1 MDIILGI
8 FLLFGLVIAV
18 SVGIAYFFRY
28 FPEALKIVVKKVR
41 GLSILPALGV
51 VVLFAQ
57 ASVTYA
63 QTPVPNLQIPT
74 TVIFD
79 EANTWIQV
87 FAPIAAIGIG
97 ISIAISVLGYVGKMI
112 VGAFR

>member
-1 MDIILGI
+1 MDILVI
-8 FLLFGLVIAV
+8 LFGFLLVIAV
-18 SVGIAYFFRY
+18 SVGIAYFFKH

-41 GLSILPALGV
+41 RLSILSALG

-57 ASVTYA
+57 AGVTYA

-74 TVIFD
+74 TTIFN
-79 EANTWIQV
+79 EANSWIQV

-97 ISIAISVLGYVGKMI
+97 ISIAIAVLGYVGKMI
-112 VGAFR
+112 VSAFR